1 MLLCITTWCQQL
13 CFSPQEGLLGNMGN
27 GRLVKPIKSTI
38 KTLPWSLFVSNAIY
52 KMRHAPS
59 FQRDIFYV
67 ALALFKTIIV
77 KNCMMGPCGN
87 KRKRERSYVNIP
99 FLYKNKLSPLCTE
112 AVSRGEGPTY
122 GALAAATVTVGI
134 RSRRS
139 GRRLLSSGSLF
150 LTWKILP
157 LWILH
162 THARNKAVKVSNACG
177 EQGPLTS
184 RHVGIQA
191 TKN

>member
-1 MLLCITTWCQQL
+1 
-13 CFSPQEGLLGNMGN
+13 
-27 GRLVKPIKSTI
+27 
-38 KTLPWSLFVSNAIY
+38 
-52 KMRHAPS
+52 MRHAPS

-77 KNCMMGPCGN
+77 KNCTMGPCGN

-112 AVSRGEGPTY
+112 AVSRGLGPTY

-139 GRRLLSSGSLF
+139 GRRLLSSGSMF
-150 LTWKILP
+150 LT
-157 LWILH
+157 
-162 THARNKAVKVSNACG
+162 
-177 EQGPLTS
+177 
-184 RHVGIQA
+184 
-191 TKN
+191 

>member
-1 MLLCITTWCQQL
+1 MDTSIIL
-13 CFSPQEGLLGNMGN
+13 FSSGGPLGPYGQ
-27 GRLVKPIKSTI
+27 RTI
-38 KTLPWSLFVSNAIY
+38 SKTNQVNHQNTSLIN
-52 KMRHAPS
+52 KKRHGPN
-59 FQRDIFYV
+59 FPRDILYV
-67 ALALFKTIIV
+67 ALALCKIIIV
-77 KNCMMGPCGN
+77 KHCIMGPCGN

-99 FLYKNKLSPLCTE
+99 FLHKNKLSPLCTE

-122 GALAAATVTVGI
+122 GALAAATVTVRI
-134 RSRRS
+134 RSRGS
-139 GRRLLSSGSLF
+139 GRHLLSSGSLF

>member
-1 MLLCITTWCQQL
+1 MQFTKWDMDPTFKETYSMLHWHY
-13 CFSPQEGLLGNMGN
+13 S
-27 GRLVKPIKSTI
+27 KPLSQNIV
-38 KTLPWSLFVSNAIY
+38 LWAI
-52 KMRHAPS
+52 
-59 FQRDIFYV
+59 V
-67 ALALFKTIIV
+67 E
-77 KNCMMGPCGN
+77 N

-139 GRRLLSSGSLF
+139 GRRLLSSGSMF

-157 LWILH
+157 KWILR
-162 THARNKAVKVSNACG
+162 THAMNKSVKVSIACV

-184 RHVGIQA
+184 HHVGIQA
-191 TKN
+191 TNYKLTDSQ